1 MFRRFRK
8 WTIKV
13 FLRILRAQLANVDVA
28 GARRSAARVD
38 WLLGRASP
46 DVTMSPVNI
55 GACTGTWIDVPG
67 AAPDRVIL
75 YIHGGAFIMETP
87 RIHARLV
94 AQFCRGTK
102 ARGLMVSYRLAPEYK
117 FPAAMDDCVAA
128 YRYLLD
134 SGIAANRIVIAG
146 DSAGGNLALVT
157 MQAARDAGLPLP
169 CGAVALSPVT
179 DATFSGDSMR
189 RNDGLDPLFTRA
201 IVGKLAPLY
210 VPENRAT
217 EPYLSPLFG
226 NLDALPP
233 TLLMVGSS
241 ELLLDDSVR
250 YATRA
255 RNVTLEVWHDMPHVF
270 PAFPMLAE
278 SHEAIERICAFMTQ
292 RFHFSRNAQLIGD
305 TSP

>member
-1 MFRRFRK
+1 MFRRIVK
-8 WTIKV
+8 WAVKV
-13 FLRILRAQLANVDVA
+13 SLRVLRAQLAHVDVA
-28 GARRSAARVD
+28 GARRSALRVD
-38 WLLGRASP
+38 WLLGRLGA
-46 DVTMSPVNI
+46 DVATSRVDI
-55 GACTGTWIDVPG
+55 GACTGTWVDVPG
-67 AAPDRVIL
+67 AEPDRVIL
-75 YIHGGAFIMETP
+75 YLHGGAFIMETP

-102 ARGLMVSYRLAPEYK
+102 ARGLMVAYRLAPEHK

-134 SGIAANRIVIAG
+134 SGIASGRIVIAG

-157 MQAARDAGLPLP
+157 LQAVRDAGLPLP

-210 VPENRAT
+210 VPENRAA

-226 NLDALPP
+226 ILDGLPP

-255 RNVTLEVWHDMPHVF
+255 RDVTLEVWHDMPHVF

-278 SHEAIERICAFMTQ
+278 SGEAIERICGFMA
-292 RFHFSRNAQLIGD
+292 RPA
-305 TSP
+305 

>member
-1 MFRRFRK
+1 MMFRRLTK
-8 WTIKV
+8 WTINA
-13 FLRILRAQLANVDVA
+13 FLRFLRARLGNVDVA
-28 GARRSAARVD
+28 GSRRWAARVD
-38 WLLGRASP
+38 WLLGHSAAE
-46 DVTMSPVNI
+46 VTTTRVDI
-55 GACTGTWIDVPG
+55 GACTATWIDVPG
-67 AAPDRVIL
+67 AKPDRVIL

-87 RIHARLV
+87 RIHATLL
-94 AQFCRGTK
+94 AQLCRGAK
-102 ARGLMVSYRLAPEYK
+102 ARGLMVAYRLAPEHK
-117 FPAAMDDCVAA
+117 FPAAMDDCLAA

-134 SGIAANRIVIAG
+134 SGIASSQIVIAG

-157 MQAARDAGLPLP
+157 LQSVRDAGLPLP

-179 DATFSGDSMR
+179 DATFSGDSMQ

-210 VPENRAT
+210 VPENRAN

-226 NLDALPP
+226 SLEGLPP

-255 RNVTLEVWHDMPHVF
+255 RDVTLEVWHDMPHAF

-278 SHEAIERICAFMTQ
+278 SGEAIERIGEFMT
-292 RFHFSRNAQLIGD
+292 RCFARSTPGTIHA
-305 TSP
+305 

>member
-1 MFRRFRK
+1 MFRRLMK
-8 WTIKV
+8 WTINV
-13 FLRILRAQLANVDVA
+13 FLRFLRARLGDVDVA
-28 GARRSAARVD
+28 GSRRWAARVD
-38 WLLGRASP
+38 WLLGHSAA
-46 DVTMSPVNI
+46 DVATSRVDI
-55 GACTGTWIDVPG
+55 GACTGAWIDVPG
-67 AAPDRVIL
+67 ADPERVIL

-87 RIHARLV
+87 RIHARLL
-94 AQFCRGTK
+94 AQLCRGAK
-102 ARGLMVSYRLAPEYK
+102 ARGLMVAYRLAPEHK
-117 FPAAMDDCVAA
+117 FPAAVEDCLAA

-134 SGIAANRIVIAG
+134 SGIASGRIVVAG

-157 MQAARDAGLPLP
+157 LQSVRDAGLPLP

-179 DATFSGDSMR
+179 DATFSGDSMQ

-210 VPENRAT
+210 VPENRAN

-226 NLDALPP
+226 SFEGLPP

-250 YATRA
+250 YAAHA
-255 RNVTLEVWHDMPHVF
+255 RDVTLEVWHDMPHVF

-278 SHEAIERICAFMTQ
+278 SREAIERISGFIARCFA
-292 RFHFSRNAQLIGD
+292 RS
-305 TSP
+305 TSGMIHA